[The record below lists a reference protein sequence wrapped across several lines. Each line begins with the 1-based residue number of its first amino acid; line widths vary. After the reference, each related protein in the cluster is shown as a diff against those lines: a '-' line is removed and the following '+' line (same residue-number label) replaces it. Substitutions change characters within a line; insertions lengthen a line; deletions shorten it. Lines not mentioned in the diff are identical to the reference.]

1 MQVFLKDDIFCV
13 HALKKKKKSTK
24 KKKSD
29 SPTFNGLFTACT
41 INWSCQV
48 FCCISILSDSSNM

>member
-1 MQVFLKDDIFCV
+1 MQLFLKDGIFCV
-13 HALKKKKKSTK
+13 HAFKKKKAQ
-24 KKKSD
+24 KKSD